1 MNDFVFSHDYLT
13 MNLRSQKNHSER
25 RLAVEK
31 ELAISLDT
39 VGNTMQDD
47 EESIHCENL
56 IGAIGIPLGIAG
68 PIQIHGSNEYAEVY
82 IPLATTEGALVASVS
97 RGCKV
102 TNEAG
107 GASVMVN
114 AVGVTRGP
122 VFEVGNINEGQ
133 QLCSWLTRNQEE
145 LVRVAEE
152 TSNHLKLKNVFS
164 AHHGRYVYVRFQFDT
179 DQAMGMNMA
188 TIATSKMAEY
198 IEEKTPYKLRA
209 IAGNFDT
216 DKKPSWLN
224 IILGR
229 GHVIRAD
236 VIIPQEIVAKLLH
249 AQPRD
254 IEKTVI
260 NKCWGG
266 SIMAGSMGYNAH
278 FANIVAAFF
287 AATGQD
293 LAHIAEGALGMTY
306 AEVLENGDLYFSV
319 YVPDILLGTV
329 GGGTK
334 LKAQTEAR
342 AITNAKTSQELGEV
356 LGAAV
361 LAGELSLIASIAEGT
376 LAKTHSML
384 GR

>member
-1 MNDFVFSHDYLT
+1 MD
-13 MNLRSQKNHSER
+13 LRSYKNHSER
-25 RLAVEK
+25 RSAFEK
-31 ELAISLDT
+31 EQGVSLET
-39 VGNTMQDD
+39 IGNTIQDGK
-47 EESIHCENL
+47 ECIHCENL
-56 IGAIGIPLGIAG
+56 IGAVGIPLGIAG
-68 PIQIHGSNEYAEVY
+68 PVQIHGSKEHAEIY

-102 TNEAG
+102 INESG
-107 GASVMVN
+107 GVSVIAN
-114 AVGVTRGP
+114 SVGVTRGP
-122 VFEVGNINEGQ
+122 VFEVKNIKEGHRF
-133 QLCSWLTRNQEE
+133 CAWLDNHQEE
-145 LVRVAEE
+145 LAHVAQD
-152 TSNHLKLKNVFS
+152 TSDHLKLISTSS
-164 AHHGRYVYVRFQFDT
+164 AHQGRYVYVRFQFDT

-198 IEEKTPYKLRA
+198 IEEKTPYKLLA

-229 GHVIRAD
+229 GQVIHAD
-236 VIIPQEIVAKLLH
+236 VIIPQEVVAKLLH
-249 AQPRD
+249 VKPRD

-278 FANIVAAFF
+278 FANVVAAFF

-293 LAHIAEGALGMTY
+293 LAHISEGALGVTY

-319 YVPDILLGTV
+319 YLPDILLGTV

-376 LAKTHSML
+376 LSKTHRML

>member
-1 MNDFVFSHDYLT
+1 

-25 RLAVEK
+25 RLAIEK
-31 ELAISLDT
+31 ELDISLDS
-39 VGNTMQDD
+39 VGNTIQDD

-68 PIQIHGSNEYAEVY
+68 PIQIHGSMECSE
-82 IPLATTEGALVASVS
+82 IFLPLATTEGALVASVN

-102 TNEAG
+102 INESG
-107 GASVMVN
+107 GVSVLVN
-114 AVGVTRGP
+114 TVGVTRGP
-122 VFEVGNINEGQ
+122 VFAVENIKEGQ
-133 QLCSWLTRNQEE
+133 QLCVWLTRNREE
-145 LVRVAEE
+145 LARVAEE
-152 TSNHLKLKNVFS
+152 TSNHLKLKNVSS
-164 AHHGRYVYVRFQFDT
+164 AHQGRYVYVRFQFDT

-188 TIATSKMAEY
+188 TIATAKMAEY
-198 IEEKTPYKLRA
+198 IEKNTPYKLFA

-229 GHVIRAD
+229 GQVIRAD
-236 VIIPQEIVAKLLH
+236 VIIPKEIVAKLLH
-249 AQPRD
+249 VESRD

-293 LAHIAEGALGMTY
+293 LAHISEGALGVTY

-376 LAKTHSML
+376 LSKAHRML